1 MSEKPNQLLQLVT
14 QASPVFFILLFLFF
28 PLEFVVISEHSLG
41 KFVAVLLIS
50 LYTYQDVT
58 HGFVV
63 CMLFILY
70 YQQDFLQTMKESF
83 LSAPGQN
90 YYNFIPSKSLK
101 QSSPEFSEMV
111 ESDHTPVSKAYP
123 ESVRPLQTEKES
135 AFRKEKCNME
145 NVVAYKDLV
154 VKHPMVTFVYPELRY
169 HENAPCNPCDSTCHF
184 SIADRKQIAEEE
196 LKSNESRH
204 VLQAI
209 VFSSGDPVVIGSEK
223 ASKFQIS

>member
-1 MSEKPNQLLQLVT
+1 MSGNLLQIVT
-14 QASPVFFILLFLFF
+14 QGSPVFFILLFLFF

-50 LYTYQDVT
+50 LYTYQDMT

-70 YQQDFLQTMKESF
+70 YQQDYLKKMKESF
-83 LSAPGQN
+83 LSASSQN
-90 YYNFIPSKSLK
+90 YYEFIPSPSLK

-111 ESDHTPVSKAYP
+111 ESDHTPVTKAYP
-123 ESVRPLQTEKES
+123 ESISPLQTEKES
-135 AFRKEKCNME
+135 NFRKEKCNME

-154 VKHPMVTFVYPELRY
+154 VKNPMVTFVYPELQF
-169 HENAPCNPCDSTCHF
+169 HEAPCNPCDSTCQF
-184 SIADRKQIAEEE
+184 SITDREEE
-196 LKSNESRH
+196 LKSKESRN

-209 VFSSGDPVVIGSEK
+209 VFSSGEPVLEN
-223 ASKFQIS
+223 ASIFQIS